1 MLPVLRETLNQ
12 VLSKVTV
19 LEPASCLE
27 PILDH
32 LRLRVGETDDRNG
45 NHCGP
50 IPSHY
55 VNAGVPRRTARKC
68 CHLEAR
74 RNDYP
79 LPAEDWR
86 LSWAELVLKAGPFG
100 TLFWLFA
107 DKNFLNV
114 GQLAVHPPVGK
125 FQGKHSFGCGIS
137 RKSMDAECRRCGP
150 DAACRSLNSNSSTVF
165 EFRLGILEGFL
176 QASEFRQKR
185 VGT

>member
-86 LSWAELVLKAGPFG
+86 LSWAELVLKAALSERCFG
-100 TLFWLFA
+100 FSPIKISSMLDSLQCIHRSANFKVNILLVAESLAKVWTRNAVGA
-107 DKNFLNV
+107 DRMLHV
-114 GQLAVHPPVGK
+114 A
-125 FQGKHSFGCGIS
+125 
-137 RKSMDAECRRCGP
+137 R
-150 DAACRSLNSNSSTVF
+150 
-165 EFRLGILEGFL
+165 
-176 QASEFRQKR
+176 
-185 VGT
+185 